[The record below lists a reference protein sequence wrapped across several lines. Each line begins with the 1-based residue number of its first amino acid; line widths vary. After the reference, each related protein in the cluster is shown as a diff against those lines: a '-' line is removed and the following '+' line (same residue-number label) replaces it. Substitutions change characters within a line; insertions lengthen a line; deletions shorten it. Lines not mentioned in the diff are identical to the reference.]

1 MGLLTTTIGAYPKP
15 EYVKLPDWFGNLD
28 TSDPTR
34 GWAEALN
41 AMGDDINSI
50 LERGT
55 HEAVN
60 DQVDAGIDIPTD
72 GEITREN
79 YIHYHCRHLEGMD
92 FKNLTEKNF
101 AYWKL
106 LLVTANGSWSSQN
119 KGFVF
124 SR

>member
-41 AMGDDINSI
+41 AMGDDVNSI

-72 GEITREN
+72 GEIAREN
-79 YIHYHCRHLEGMD
+79 YIHY
-92 FKNLTEKNF
+92 
-101 AYWKL
+101 
-106 LLVTANGSWSSQN
+106 Q
-119 KGFVF
+119 
-124 SR
+124 